1 MQFSTPPPT
10 NRTLLPSAKRRVVFA
25 LVGLAAVFLRFITS
39 PVRAVLARSCRDR
52 PVFLYEPYGMGDVLA
67 LQPLVLA
74 HLAAGRR
81 VVLAARA
88 PWKDLIPPHPSFTFV
103 PVSPAYASTDA
114 TKKYR
119 GFVRSVLSLARL
131 LYPYAAGADGLDV
144 RGDVRSLVILYL
156 AGCGSVY
163 TLPRYY
169 TANDCLVMPFAARRV
184 EMPRNVSRRLLNGV
198 FAPAGVVLTRSRVNH
213 LLPSPPPVVDDHR
226 IGIIALTPWIGKC
239 WFPELW
245 RETIDRLRA
254 DSLCPILLCGPDEKA
269 DALAAIGCSVSAIEC
284 HEADDVRSWVAEL
297 AECGAII
304 TVNTGPMHL
313 ADALDKPL
321 VVLEGS
327 SRLPLWAPEG
337 NRAFVV
343 HHQDVAACAPCH
355 QVGDTITCG
364 RRCMRLIL
372 PDEVIAALA
381 TVRGKRPS

>member
-1 MQFSTPPPT
+1 
-10 NRTLLPSAKRRVVFA
+10 
-25 LVGLAAVFLRFITS
+25 
-39 PVRAVLARSCRDR
+39 
-52 PVFLYEPYGMGDVLA
+52 MGDVLA
-67 LQPLVLA
+67 LQPLVIA
-74 HLAAGRR
+74 HLETGRR

-88 PWKDLIPPHPSFTFV
+88 PWKDLIPPHPFFTFV
-103 PVSPAYASTDA
+103 PVSPAYASSDA

-119 GFVRSVLSLARL
+119 GFVRGVLSLARL

-156 AGCGSVY
+156 AGCGRVY

-184 EMPRNVSRRLLNGV
+184 PMPHNVSRRLLNGV
-198 FAPAGVVLTRSRVNH
+198 FAPAGAVCGRSRVIH
-213 LLPSPPPVVDDHR
+213 LLPALPSVQDDRR
-226 IGIIALTPWIGKC
+226 IGLIALTPWIGKC
-239 WFPELW
+239 WFPEYW

-254 DSLCPILLCGPDEKA
+254 DSLSPVLLCGPGEKA
-269 DALAAIGCSVSAIEC
+269 DALAAIGYSESAIEC
-284 HEADDVRSWVAEL
+284 CEADDVKSWVAQL
-297 AECGAII
+297 AQCGAII
-304 TVNTGPMHL
+304 AVNTGPMHL

-337 NRAFVV
+337 DHAFVV

-355 QVGDTITCG
+355 QIGDTKACG
-364 RRCMRLIL
+364 RRCMRLIQ

-381 TVRGKRPS
+381 TVRGKRQP